1 MNKLNYANRH
11 IMLDYLTQ
19 RVERDEQHRPLAI
32 CIVDDAGRLLEAV
45 LMDGAPKRMLEFGY
59 YKAYTAAKM
68 GKSTAHLRD
77 HLSTHDTRIG
87 DFCDP
92 KMTVLRGGAP
102 IVDMQGEIIGAI
114 GMSGWKS
121 EEDQELAS
129 SAVEQLR
136 DI

>member
-1 MNKLNYANRH
+1 MDKLNHANRH
-11 IMLDYLTQ
+11 IMLDYLFK
-19 RVERDEQHRPLAI
+19 RVEQDAQHRPLAI

-68 GKSTAHLRD
+68 GRPTAQLRD
-77 HLSTHDTRIG
+77 HLIAHETSIN

-92 KMTVLRGGAP
+92 KLTVLRGGAP
-102 IVDMQGEIIGAI
+102 ILDAKGNLIGAI

-129 SAVEQLR
+129 AAAEQLKG
-136 DI
+136 I